1 MCVCKSSDMKTIQKI
16 IDKSKEEI
24 QSIYLH
30 TNKYSNLNIMLRL
43 LSGVKNNLLIRNSIG
58 NVSSTTKKHVMT
70 NINNNTIYNNY
81 KPTSYYL
88 NNTKRYI
95 SWWSSSGNDDNN
107 DDDDDNDNDEKKRGR
122 KVLKVKI

>member
-1 MCVCKSSDMKTIQKI
+1 MKTIQKI

-58 NVSSTTKKHVMT
+58 NVSSTTKKHVM
-70 NINNNTIYNNY
+70 
-81 KPTSYYL
+81 S
-88 NNTKRYI
+88 
-95 SWWSSSGNDDNN
+95 DDALATF
-107 DDDDDNDNDEKKRGR
+107 R
-122 KVLKVKI
+122 KCMSIVVESV